1 MAVTVGEI
9 YTGVVTGITKF
20 GAFVKLEDGTTGLV
34 HISEVADFYVKEI
47 TDVLSDGAEVK
58 VKVLNVADDG
68 KVAMSIKK
76 AQPKPQREARPQR
89 ERFDR
94 GDRNSERSYDRNSD
108 RGYDRNNDRGD
119 RNDRGYDRGYDRNY
133 DRTER
138 ANDRDER
145 FEDKLAEFMKNS
157 NEKLIQLKRHQEGRR
172 R

>member
-9 YTGVVTGITKF
+9 YAGVVTGITKF

-58 VKVLNVADDG
+58 VKVLNIADDG

-76 AQPKPQREARPQR
+76 AQPKPQRERTDR
-89 ERFDR
+89 ERTGRFDR
-94 GDRNSERSYDRNSD
+94 GDN
-108 RGYDRNNDRGD
+108 RGD
-119 RNDRGYDRGYDRNY
+119 NRGNSNRQERFERNDRADSFVGGS
-133 DRTER
+133 
-138 ANDRDER
+138 ADRDER
-145 FEDKLAEFMKNS
+145 FENKLAEFMKNS

>member
-9 YTGVVTGITKF
+9 YAGVVTGITKF
-20 GAFVKLEDGTTGLV
+20 GAFVKLDDGTTGLV

-58 VKVLNVADDG
+58 VKVLNIADDG

-76 AQPKPQREARPQR
+76 AQPKPQRERNDR
-89 ERFDR
+89 GGRFDR
-94 GDRNSERSYDRNSD
+94 GERQGGRSDNRNDSRGDSYRQ
-108 RGYDRNNDRGD
+108 DRGD
-119 RNDRGYDRGYDRNY
+119 GF
-133 DRTER
+133 DRTY
-138 ANDRDER
+138 AAGNADRDER
-145 FEDKLAEFMKNS
+145 FENKLAEFMKNS

>member
-9 YTGVVTGITKF
+9 YIGVVTGITKF

-47 TDVLSDGAEVK
+47 ADVLSDGAEVK

-76 AQPKPQREARPQR
+76 AQPRPQR
-89 ERFDR
+89 DNRAARGDRGGDRNDRNNDRSGDRNNDRHDRGYERFDR
-94 GDRNSERSYDRNSD
+94 GDDRVERVAAD
-108 RGYDRNNDRGD
+108 RG
-119 RNDRGYDRGYDRNY
+119 
-133 DRTER
+133 
-138 ANDRDER
+138 ADRDER
-145 FEDKLAEFMKNS
+145 FENKLAEFMKNS

>member
-76 AQPKPQREARPQR
+76 AQPKPARENRAPRGEYR
-89 ERFDR
+89 GERNNRDERSDRGERNFDR
-94 GDRNSERSYDRNSD
+94 GNERYDRDERDYRAAD
-108 RGYDRNNDRGD
+108 RS
-119 RNDRGYDRGYDRNY
+119 
-133 DRTER
+133 
-138 ANDRDER
+138 ADRDER
-145 FEDKLAEFMKNS
+145 FENKLAEFMKNS

>member
-94 GDRNSERSYDRNSD
+94 GDRNSERSYDRN
-108 RGYDRNNDRGD
+108 NDRGD

>member
-58 VKVLNVADDG
+58 VKVLTVADDG

-76 AQPKPQREARPQR
+76 AQPKPQRDNRPG
-89 ERFDR
+89 RF
-94 GDRNSERSYDRNSD
+94 DRNSD
-108 RGYDRNNDRGD
+108 RNGDRAYDRGSDRGYNRD
-119 RNDRGYDRGYDRNY
+119 DRGYDRYDERSERVAA
-133 DRTER
+133 DRS
-138 ANDRDER
+138 ADRDER
-145 FEDKLAEFMKNS
+145 FENKLAEFMKNS